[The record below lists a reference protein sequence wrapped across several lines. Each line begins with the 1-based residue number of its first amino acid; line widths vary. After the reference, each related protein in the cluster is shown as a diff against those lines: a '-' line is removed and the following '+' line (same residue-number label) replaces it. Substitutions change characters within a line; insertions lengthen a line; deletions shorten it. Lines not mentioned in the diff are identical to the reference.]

1 MKSRLLVVLALFGV
15 VLIGCGK
22 TEEKKINDSVGTVY
36 YEIAEDSSERG
47 VETESSGNVST
58 ESENNDVKSE
68 SSDVKS
74 ENNSPDLSSLAKRNV
89 HFAGFN
95 DMTLNKDSIVK
106 LENPIENDDFVMQF
120 IITGSK
126 TKNIVFK
133 SDFIKSGEYVDWK
146 PYNDLGY
153 GEFDVII
160 AENPYWEYEGEY
172 IPLTVGNNE
181 LHISIVE
188 AQ

>member
-1 MKSRLLVVLALFGV
+1 MRSKLFVALALSGVLLV
-15 VLIGCGK
+15 GCGK
-22 TEEKKINDSVGTVY
+22 TEEKKINNSVGTVY
-36 YEIAEDSSERG
+36 YEIAEDSETNG
-47 VETESSGNVST
+47 VVESDS
-58 ESENNDVKSE
+58 ESESGDVKSE
-68 SSDVKS
+68 SDAVKS
-74 ENNSPDLSSLAKRNV
+74 ESNSPDLSSLATRNV
-89 HFAGFN
+89 HFSGFN
-95 DMTLNKDSIVK
+95 DMTLDKDSVVK
-106 LENPIENDDFVMQF
+106 LENPAENDDFVMQF
-120 IITGSK
+120 VITSNK

-133 SDFIKSGEYVDWK
+133 SDFIKSGEFVEWK